1 MKTVSGKHLCRILKR
16 HGWVHTRTRGSH
28 RAFEKPGEAKTI
40 IVPVHGNRDLKPG
53 TQRAIVKDAGLTDD
67 DL

>member
-1 MKTVSGKHLCRILKR
+1 MKPVSGKRMCKVLEC

-28 RAFEKPGEAKTI
+28 CRYEKPNHQHI
-40 IVPVHGNRDLKPG
+40 VVPVHGNKMLKPG
-53 TQRAIVKDAGLTDD
+53 TQHGIMKAAGLTDN